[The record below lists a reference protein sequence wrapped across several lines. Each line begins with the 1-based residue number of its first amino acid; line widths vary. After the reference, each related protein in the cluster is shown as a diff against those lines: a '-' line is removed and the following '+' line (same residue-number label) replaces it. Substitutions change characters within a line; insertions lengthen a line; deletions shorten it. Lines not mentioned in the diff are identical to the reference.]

1 MTNRISNGE
10 LNVEALK
17 YSGRDEIGQLSESIN
32 KMQNSFKEMILKIT
46 EASNKVNDESSSL
59 MGIASEVQQS
69 SEQIAATM
77 EEMSAGAEE
86 QAGSANEIA
95 SSILNLT
102 ELIDKANT
110 NKKALQISSRD
121 ISAVVQEGSS
131 QMQTSVLAMSQIN
144 DIFKDTVSNVKQLE
158 NNSEKISVLVQ
169 IINAIAEQ
177 TNLLA
182 LNAAIEAARA
192 GEAGRGF
199 AVVADEI
206 RKLAEQVGKS
216 VKEITGIVL
225 GIQDNSKLMAD
236 SLGTGYKNV
245 QEGTNNIKTTGEI
258 FVRINT
264 EIGAMIEKIE
274 SVAISLEEISQNST
288 VINTAAG
295 QIAAI
300 SQENSAGI
308 EETVAS
314 VEQQNNSME
323 IVTENSQSLANSASL
338 LKQLIN
344 QFKI

>member
-1 MTNRISNGE
+1 
-10 LNVEALK
+10 
-17 YSGRDEIGQLSESIN
+17 
-32 KMQNSFKEMILKIT
+32 
-46 EASNKVNDESSSL
+46 
-59 MGIASEVQQS
+59 
-69 SEQIAATM
+69 
-77 EEMSAGAEE
+77 
-86 QAGSANEIA
+86 
-95 SSILNLT
+95 
-102 ELIDKANT
+102 LIDKANT

-131 QMQTSVLAMSQIN
+131 QMETSVLAMSQIN

-258 FVRINT
+258 FIRINT
-264 EIGAMIEKIE
+264 EIGAMVEKIE
-274 SVAISLEEISQNST
+274 SVASSLEEISQNGN